1 MLALHHVH
9 KSFGSTHVLSGFCLE
24 AGATEIVG
32 ILGPSGSGKT
42 TILNLLAGIL
52 HPDAGRVLCPR
63 GIPGYV
69 FQEPRLLPWRTAA
82 ENLGLGLLPSGL
94 SPAQRQRRVQG
105 YLERLQLLDASH
117 CYPHELSAGMRQ
129 RVALGR
135 ALVIAPPCLLLD
147 EPLRAQDYALRLA
160 LINLLVEEWQCLPR
174 PVIYVTHD
182 AMEAALAAHRIL
194 VVAGRP
200 LRIEAELVPTT
211 PPGRSPHDPEVLA
224 LQARVHDALI
234 GLAQNN

>member
-1 MLALHHVH
+1 MLALHRVH

-24 AGATEIVG
+24 AGAEEIVG

-42 TILNLLAGIL
+42 TLLNLLAGIL
-52 HPDAGRVLCPR
+52 HPDAGRVLRPR

-82 ENLGLGLLPSGL
+82 ENLGLGLLAAGL
-94 SPAQRQRRVQG
+94 SPSQRQCRVRG
-105 YLERLQLLDASH
+105 YLERLQLRDVSH
-117 CYPHELSAGMRQ
+117 CYPHQLSAGMRQ

-135 ALVIAPPCLLLD
+135 ALVLSPPCLLLD

-160 LINLLVEEWQCLPR
+160 LINLLLEEWQRLPR

-200 LRIEAELVPTT
+200 LRVEAELVPST

-224 LQARVHDALI
+224 LQTQIHNALM
-234 GLAQNN
+234 GPCQKN